1 VGGLYSHHCILAGSN
16 KLVVDR
22 EETELNSERRI
33 GVRLTRLARPLLYSN
48 VPMVATKMDIHLG
61 LPFAE

>member
-1 VGGLYSHHCILAGSN
+1 
-16 KLVVDR
+16 VVDR